1 MSEKRVQFNQI
12 VKNQL
17 PSYVQEDFPL
27 VGEFLSQYYQGQEY
41 KGGPVDL
48 IQNIDSYVKLSE
60 CGNLIKSTN
69 TTAAAGITTSTI
81 FVSNTEGF
89 PDNYGLLKLNNE
101 IITYESKTDVS
112 FINCKRGFSG
122 ITSFRNPSDPEDL
135 IFSTSTAQNHE
146 NNTRVENLSVL
157 FLDEFLKKTKNQL
170 LHGFQKDLNEKIN
183 KPQFIRQSK
192 DFYSRKGTDESFN
205 ILFKALYAEKVDITR
220 PIDDVISPSNAIY
233 QKTRDFVV
241 EPLLGDPELLKNR
254 TLFQDNFGNISKAY
268 APVGN
273 VQKISVG
280 INTNTFYKISL
291 DAEPVNP
298 DGSTNLLYG
307 NFSIHPKTKI
317 IGQVGVAQTYI
328 DVDSTL
334 GFPNSGTLSF
344 LYENG
349 SSGVCTYS
357 NKTTNQFLGINTTG
371 ITTSIADN
379 TAIDQNTFAYA
390 SDGLNDDGIR
400 VKIRGV
406 LNNVSISPDVNNQ
419 KIGSKLKIK
428 NLGQVGQNVKE
439 NNWLFNTSQSYVV
452 KSLSI
457 VDAVNNTYKLET
469 QDTNILRIGDKIT
482 THETLSEGTQW
493 GDKITETF
501 EPASNKLYVVT
512 DVFDKNTCLI
522 KGAGIDDPRKI
533 TKVSRRISKV
543 DSDIHKDLNKFTA
556 NIQNIYLKP
565 DGGLVRGVPYYGP
578 FHEHPTK
585 GTQMVG
591 ERHISG
597 FHETITPIEG
607 QNKVLITSSSLPF
620 TGVSKLNPK
629 TQKFT
634 FGGTY
639 NKGDEEIK
647 ISDQV
652 DHNYFTGDA
661 VYYTPQKGEVS
672 TIDSEGKTIK
682 QEFIISRLFPE
693 GLYYVKR
700 IDANTV
706 KFAKSQSDIFEGI
719 FTKVTPDGGVDS
731 VTITSNDIEKYDFNG
746 KVIQPQKLA
755 REISLPIESNEKES
769 TTPGYTGIL
778 VDGVE
783 VLNYKSKDFVYHGAL
798 ENINVIKGGEN
809 YDVVNPPVVAI
820 NDSVGSG
827 ATAVAAVSGSL
838 QDIRII
844 DSGFDYVEEPI
855 IKITGG
861 NGSGAKAAAKLNT
874 VKHEILINGDG
885 VGLGTIKLDAAG
897 INTSSIGFTT
907 YHRFRQGERVVYDPL
922 GSIPIVGLATQ
933 AIYYV
938 SSVSEYTIT
947 LHESYDEAISG
958 VGTISLTA
966 YGSGVQSFKSL
977 NGKAIVSSIVVLESG
992 SGYENKQR
1000 SCEATGITTSLS
1012 VVNIKDHDY
1021 KTGEIVQYSVDGT
1034 AIDGLSTDKQYYVSV
1049 IDKDKFKLAAV
1060 GVGTTVS
1067 SFYFDTGQ
1075 FNEFRNTGVGTH
1087 TFNYPPIS
1095 VEVIGRVGISSIA
1108 GNTFQASLQPI
1119 FRGEI
1124 TSLQLTNTGV
1134 GYGASEIVNFDRV
1147 PEIKLNTGSDAVI
1160 TPVVTNGKIVDVSVS
1175 YGGTDYNSP
1184 PDLVVLG
1191 IGSDAKLTPI
1201 INSSGTITAVNI
1213 ESSGMGYGTT
1223 TTTVR
1228 VDASGKN
1235 SGFKPVV
1242 QKWRINNFRK
1252 NLTNLNDDDVFISKP
1267 TNRLFGL
1274 QCSYTYAARNLR
1286 RISYANDP
1294 IGNTL
1299 FGKKDLTLIDGV
1311 ESDSDQHSPILGWA
1325 YDGNPIYGPY
1335 GFSRKDGGDIVQM
1348 KSGYVDET
1356 AKKVNR
1362 PPVSSFPPEFF
1373 VEDFTYKVSS
1383 DDSVLDE
1390 NNGRFCITPEYPN
1403 GTYAY
1408 FATFDST
1415 AASDGIFKNFKKPKF
1430 PYLIGDKFNSKPNKF
1445 NFSRLSNQEDFDINI
1460 SNFIRN
1466 TYPLAVNKD
1475 FSGYDYFTESYK
1487 FINQDSNIDFVTKG
1501 SVNSVGITSGGINYQ
1516 VNDKVIFDKNI
1527 DNSLQAKAK
1536 VSRIKGSISEISVSK
1551 EKISDV
1557 TFFSDR
1563 NFEDGFVGIASTSL
1577 NLQNGV
1583 TVNIGGLSTTRS
1595 ELLGSYK
1602 IGISSTRL
1610 ILSQGIGTAG
1620 ATGIVT
1626 FFDVQGDLKNIRT
1639 NDRFKVGLSTEIV
1652 KVLEVDTLSS
1662 RIRVLRPV
1670 EAVGVSH
1677 TQSTILEE
1685 IPRVL
1690 TFSSGIE
1697 TSFLVNPDKEI
1708 YFNPSNSIGTSHSN
1722 PDNETG
1728 IGVTIT
1734 INNPGVGPSTR
1745 LIPRGSI
1752 FLPKHGLKTGDVVNY
1767 ELNGING
1774 EETAPKVKFFSATP
1788 TVDTTVGI
1796 GTSLFVIK
1804 KTDDLIGLST
1814 VKVGIGSTGVK
1825 FGLGLT
1831 GTLPSFEEIQFLDV
1845 GIGSIHSLRVRGKDK
1860 VVGSIT
1866 RNKVTVVGTGT
1877 HGLKNNDTVFVDVN
1891 TGINTTITV
1900 KYNKTRRK
1908 AVFNPLDYVAAGIVT
1923 GAATGGI
1930 RDSIEIKDH
1939 RLTTGTKVIHTSD
1952 DPIGLDNNKEYFVYV
1967 VDVNTLKFVNNEY
1980 QLSQDFPEFVGI
1992 SSTGDGT
1999 ISPINPPFTF
2009 YRGSNAIFD
2018 LSDSSLSYTISAT
2031 SYSAFKFDFFKDSKF
2046 NNKYETSGVNASFD
2060 VTRSGTIGVTG
2071 DAKVTLKINENTPN
2085 NLYYKLSPVDVSDN
2099 LTENKQISVDDEVF
2113 LNNNIS
2119 VRESIYSGE
2128 FNIISTGS
2136 TTFTYDL
2143 PIAPES
2149 DSYSPTTSTLKYSTI
2164 STSAYGTIDQIT
2176 ITEPGYGYEIVPGI
2190 TTITSNLGNGAVV
2203 ETFSSTIGKPTK
2215 ISFENI
2221 GFDYPSDTTLKPEV
2235 LYPQVLRISPLSGF
2249 KSIGITSF
2257 GRGYNQNPSLVVL
2270 DGVTKKPITDVDL
2283 RYRPDQEI
2291 VEILENSES
2300 LNDSI
2305 PTLIPIGNS
2314 NGIRAKNITYDNST
2328 QEVTVTIKNTFSG
2341 TLNAIGEYIDPFPF
2355 SVGDKVLVEN
2365 VSVGVGSTA
2374 SGYNSSDYD
2383 YALFTLTKVSPNY
2396 GGVGIVTYSMSEF
2409 LQKNIEFPGIF
2420 NAVKSDATLVPE
2432 KYFPQF
2438 DIKLQPTDFRIGDDI
2453 QMVDSSGTV
2462 VKGEVSA
2469 WNNSSKYITVESNRE
2484 FEVGRIIEQTKFR
2497 GERIGNNEYTAPT
2510 GAKGIIKEKI
2520 KFTSKYG
2527 LNHFSVVSNGWQ
2539 RRTGFLNDEIQRVHD
2554 NDYYH
2559 AFSYSVKSKVQFNE
2573 WKDIVGSLNHTA
2585 GFKKFANF
2593 QLESQLPNERSDDL
2607 VVRPQGVVTKLVD
2620 LISVENLQS
2629 FHDFDLVSENYIT
2642 GFEKPFSNE
2651 INFKSRILTDFAE
2664 SISNRVVTIDDF
2676 SNLFNNNARSTP
2688 FADVYRNRLSDGRAQ
2703 FFVAY
2708 IQDRLF
2714 TGERQIMII
2723 NTLHDTGKG
2732 LTMMN
2737 QYGSVET
2744 TLDLGSF
2751 DFVIDGIE
2759 SVLRFFPHKFTI
2771 NDYNVVLWS
2780 YQIDTNQLGVSTTNV
2795 ATATTSIPAEPFD
2808 PSTSEGLNGSLVSIQ
2823 STCVSV
2829 AGGAAGTVFTLAGIG
2844 TTVSGH
2850 RSAKLFVSVEGSDGS
2865 VEYDQV
2871 SVIHDGTNVGFQEYG
2886 QLTIHSSDAYSST
2899 GNIGTF
2905 FPLMV
2910 GNDLVVR
2917 YTPDAGLT
2925 TAFIN
2930 ATAIGIATE
2939 GYIGIGSYDMAYAEM
2954 SAQSTGISSSS
2965 TPVAVGIASYG
2976 DAYDAAY
2983 CIVQIADKLNGSY
2996 ELAEVMIIDDYTDD
3010 DNVYLTE
3017 FGNVKVGTAFAG
3029 LGTISGRR
3037 TGNITELTFV
3047 PNAGIGVSITTFLN
3061 SLRVEENT
3069 ELLPSG
3075 ATREVGGEANK
3086 DLQNASLES
3095 AFANYEGT
3103 QSSIKTKFALE
3114 HNGDPIF
3121 KKPYDG
3127 STSEVVNVTAN
3138 TITVPNHFFVSGEEV
3153 SYAHTDRRTGVSS
3166 AIQIASTEFPALGI
3180 TTTLLPSSLF
3190 IIKKSQ
3196 NKIQLA
3202 RSAEDA
3208 LKEVAV
3214 PLDLTHVG
3222 IGTSHSFTSKNA
3234 NTRVLVAID
3243 NYLQSPIAGT
3253 SVTTTLD
3260 RRIDKSQDVIF
3271 FTGITSFFGA
3281 DNIRVSSGNT
3291 SEVMK
3296 ILSVGIGTTNGIKV
3310 RRQRLGTSIAGFPTG
3325 SLVEKIRGN
3334 YNIIENEITF
3344 SEAPP
3349 GKNPIGSTTNPPDER
3364 DFVGITT
3371 SSSFQGRVFTRS
3383 GIVNGTSE
3391 TYSTNH
3397 LYDDLTSDFNG
3408 RSREYALT
3416 VGKSQKTGI
3425 ATNNALILVN
3435 GILQAPGSNGNFTL
3449 DTVGSGTTLTWTGA
3463 ASSVARDV
3471 NTAGIPVGG
3480 VIVSVASTSGFGYQP
3495 LVSAGATVGIG
3506 TSTGQI
3512 LFVSIGNSGSG
3523 YRSGIQTVNVAIQ
3536 TESFNSGGLVSI
3548 GTAIVS
3554 GGHVTSVAIN
3564 TDRVFYI
3571 PRDITNVGY
3580 TSITGLTTVT
3590 TSTAHNLSIGNE
3602 VVLSG
3607 IAFTCDY
3614 APAVG
3619 VQSAIYTNTT
3629 GIMTVT
3635 TSTAH
3640 GLSTTGK
3647 SSDVLLTGLGFTCA
3661 LDNGGAL
3668 HYYPRANSVTNP
3680 HGGDPIYC
3688 GTPVIGVASA
3698 TQFTINAG
3706 ISTVPTFYVTGG
3718 SAQPVLIAPRA
3729 NNNSA
3734 SGQDVGFDGST
3745 VLKVLDATTF
3755 EVNTGI
3761 STRPHN
3767 YARCGKVNQLMKVVI
3782 DDPLSYSDMQLIHS
3796 TSSPGFAGSEARA
3809 DVVVSQGS
3817 TIMDFK
3823 ITNTGYGY
3831 GVSEILTLSLTGSA
3845 GIPTTPNFVDNQEFR
3860 ITVNDVASDQFS
3872 GWSVGQ
3878 LQVLDSFQNLFDGSR
3893 RTFPLTVGGDS
3904 ISIQAKPGSPVTVQ
3918 DTLFVFVNDILQ
3930 IPGESYTF
3938 LGGSNITFDEAPK
3951 FEDTL
3956 KILFYRGTGGADV
3969 LDRDIIESVKVGDEL
3984 TVGYSRSLNQQSYL
3998 QEQTRGVIE
4007 ITSSNSVDTNN
4018 YNGPGVFEDTR
4029 EFRPVVW
4036 TKQTE
4041 DKIVEGKIVHKD
4053 RDLYKGNIFPTTNF
4067 IQTVGVGSTVAY
4079 VTGVRPFFNAKNE
4092 NDVSTEFQKNVVI
4105 INNIERLAAAATAIV
4120 SAAGTISSVAIST
4133 GGRGYDSAPTV
4144 TIQNPVGLGTTAR
4157 AEATASITNG
4167 VVTSITV
4174 STAGTEYTDANPP
4187 VVLIG
4192 ADPVLEEK
4200 NTVISYAGDNGVI
4213 SGIGSTTISGVSNPC
4228 LIFDLVI
4235 PADSFL
4241 RKSEFT
4247 QGITGSG
4254 ANSGIVTSGLNVG
4267 DYFIVTNSNINV
4279 GTGFSSVDYDT
4290 GAVVGVGTTFINNV
4304 YRVAAVNLSHV
4315 TDAVGFGQTI
4325 ITQVT
4330 VGVGTV
4336 PPSLVGL
4343 ANSTYYG
4350 DYSYGIL
4357 RMNERNTV
4365 RSYPVNTLNG
4375 VTGILTGPIVKR
4387 QSFLKTQSYST

>member
-1213 ESSGMGYGTT
+1213 ESSGMGYGST